1 MAQLAA
7 NRATG
12 VWLERFRKWSV
23 RVRGPKVEKMSY
35 LVLSLGALLSL
46 GGAFAIYAGY
56 GIIQVERGWAG
67 VIAGATAL
75 SGGIVT
81 IALGFILHSLSGLHA
96 LHKSG
101 KGLTPLPRELAEDV
115 ASELRPEPGLA
126 FNPEASMV
134 SEAGPPPAAVPPATS
149 LRSWPQRPTRPNL
162 TPARNFLKS
171 RGTVLP
177 AARGTPESDFASPKH
192 PLISRSAPGVSGAA
206 MEPPSEPG
214 LAMPGEAA
222 AAKPGDEAKT
232 RPASA
237 VEAPAEPAWNADS
250 EPGLFDDDKAIE
262 PPIEARLPDTRL
274 GPGEPATES
283 GPRVT
288 LPADTASIDAIF
300 SEDHRSEPDP
310 AQDARK
316 EGAKPSPE
324 AVEPASH
331 DPAPSYVSEAL
342 QAADPHEPSAPA
354 VPVASKAGLAIVGR
368 YESEG
373 TSYVM
378 YADGSIEARSQ
389 RGVFQFQS
397 MAELKAFMEAQ
408 A

>member
-1 MAQLAA
+1 
-7 NRATG
+7 
-12 VWLERFRKWSV
+12 
-23 RVRGPKVEKMSY
+23 MSY
-35 LVLSLGALLSL
+35 LVLALGALLSL

-96 LHKSG
+96 LHKTG
-101 KGLTPLPRELAEDV
+101 KGFTPLPRELAEDE

-126 FNPEASMV
+126 FHPEASIAP
-134 SEAGPPPAAVPPATS
+134 EAGPPPAAVPPAAS
-149 LRSWPQRPTRPNL
+149 LRSWPQRPTRSNL

-177 AARGTPESDFASPKH
+177 AARGTLESDFASPKH
-192 PLISRSAPGVSGAA
+192 PLISRSAPGVSGAT

-214 LAMPGEAA
+214 FAMPGEVA
-222 AAKPGDEAKT
+222 AAKPGDEAKM
-232 RPASA
+232 PPGSS
-237 VEAPAEPAWNADS
+237 VEAPAEPAWNGDE
-250 EPGLFDDDKAIE
+250 EPGLFDGDKAIE
-262 PPIEARLPDTRL
+262 PPIETQLQETRF

-288 LPADTASIDAIF
+288 FAAETASIDAIF
-300 SEDHRSEPDP
+300 GEDHRSEPDP
-310 AQDARK
+310 ALVARK

-331 DPAPSYVSEAL
+331 DRALPYVSEAL
-342 QAADPHEPSAPA
+342 PAADPQEPSALS

-389 RGVFQFQS
+389 HGVLQFQS

>member
-1 MAQLAA
+1 
-7 NRATG
+7 
-12 VWLERFRKWSV
+12 
-23 RVRGPKVEKMSY
+23 MSY
-35 LVLSLGALLSL
+35 LVLALGALLSL
-46 GGAFAIYAGY
+46 GGAVAIYAGY

-81 IALGFILHSLSGLHA
+81 IALGFILRSLSGLHA
-96 LHKSG
+96 LHKTG
-101 KGLTPLPRELAEDV
+101 KGLTPLPRELAEDE
-115 ASELRPEPGLA
+115 ASGLRPEPGLA
-126 FNPEASMV
+126 FHPETSIAP
-134 SEAGPPPAAVPPATS
+134 EAGPPPAAVPPATS
-149 LRSWPQRPTRPNL
+149 LRSWPQRPTRPIL

-177 AARGTPESDFASPKH
+177 AARGTLESDFASPKH
-192 PLISRSAPGVSGAA
+192 PLISRSAPGVSPAA

-214 LAMPGEAA
+214 FAMPGEVA

-232 RPASA
+232 RPAA
-237 VEAPAEPAWNADS
+237 DAPAEPAWNGDE

-262 PPIEARLPDTRL
+262 PPIETQLQETSFS
-274 GPGEPATES
+274 PGEPATES

-288 LPADTASIDAIF
+288 FAAETASIDAI
-300 SEDHRSEPDP
+300 SGEDHRGVPDP
-310 AQDARK
+310 ALDARK

-331 DPAPSYVSEAL
+331 DRAPPYVSEVL
-342 QAADPHEPSAPA
+342 PAADPHEPSTPA

-378 YADGSIEARSQ
+378 YADGSIEARSE